1 MKEIGVKSIGW
12 YLPEKRLINE
22 DLEGMAD
29 TTGQWIVTRTGI
41 QERRIAGKHIT
52 TSAMA
57 VRAARAALETAALQP
72 AELDYIISSTST
84 HEYACPPQDALVGQG
99 LGVQKGFCFDLN
111 AALLEW

>member
-41 QERRIAGKHIT
+41 QERQIAGKHIT
-52 TSAMA
+52 TSAIWLCA
-57 VRAARAALETAALQP
+57 LRAPHWRPLHYSRRTG
-72 AELDYIISSTST
+72 YIISSTGT
-84 HEYACPPQDALVGQG
+84 HEYACPPQAALVGQG
-99 LGVQKGFCFDLN
+99 LSVQKGFCSTSTPL
-111 AALLEW
+111 AA